1 MPTSA
6 MDAAWLWTG
15 WSVPVLGVVAMMAV
29 AAVHWRGWRR
39 LRGGG
44 SGRWTWAR
52 WSCMPAGLCVLAVA
66 LWSPLDA
73 WGQWLLAA
81 HMVQHLLIAMVVPP
95 LLLLAWPMAPLVAG
109 MPRWMSRGLFGPL
122 LAWPPLRRAA
132 SRLVH
137 PLVAWPLA
145 VIATWAWH
153 VPVAYEWALRSPW
166 AHALEHACFL
176 WTGVLFWWPVVQP
189 WPWKGS
195 WPRWTMA
202 IYLLSADVAN
212 TLVAAVMAFAGEA
225 IYPMYR
231 ETAPALGVPAL
242 VDQQR
247 AAVIMWLPGSLLYL
261 VPAVVILVR
270 ALTAPRAPRVVS
282 LAVLGGPRPPRG
294 RWDATRVPWLGR
306 FLHSARARLGLRLVM
321 LGIAAVVVLDG
332 FLGPDHAATNIA
344 GTWPWTHGRGLAAV
358 AVLLAGNLACMG
370 CPLIAPRTL
379 LRRWVR
385 PRWRWPA
392 RWRGKWLV
400 AALVLAWLVAY
411 ESLAWW
417 DSPWLTA
424 WLIVG
429 MVLAATVTDLLFQGS
444 SFCQWICPVGQWN
457 MAMGMAAP
465 VEVTVRDAQVCVR
478 CTTQDCIRGG
488 PAGPGCGT
496 GLFLPRKV
504 GNMECTWCMDC
515 VTACPHDNAAVSVTT
530 PFRETAWE
538 GTRAAI
544 GRWAERTDLA
554 ALLLVLGAG
563 GIVHALLMT
572 EPVAAWS
579 RGFMEAWSRPWAVA
593 ALTLLAMAGVALPV
607 VVAATAGRILRG
619 QPFLERLAGLVL
631 DLWPLGVTVWLV
643 HFGFHLVTGWASALP
658 PLQRAMREGTGLDLG
673 EPQWATHCCAHAP
686 GWLMPAMLWAMG
698 AGCVLSLWLAWRRAI
713 ATAGGAP
720 ALGAVGWW
728 IPDAAVTLIWWAI
741 SVWVVL
747 QPMEMRGL
755 LA

>member
-1 MPTSA
+1 
-6 MDAAWLWTG
+6 
-15 WSVPVLGVVAMMAV
+15 
-29 AAVHWRGWRR
+29 
-39 LRGGG
+39 
-44 SGRWTWAR
+44 
-52 WSCMPAGLCVLAVA
+52 
-66 LWSPLDA
+66 
-73 WGQWLLAA
+73 
-81 HMVQHLLIAMVVPP
+81 
-95 LLLLAWPMAPLVAG
+95 
-109 MPRWMSRGLFGPL
+109 
-122 LAWPPLRRAA
+122 
-132 SRLVH
+132 
-137 PLVAWPLA
+137 
-145 VIATWAWH
+145 
-153 VPVAYEWALRSPW
+153 
-166 AHALEHACFL
+166 
-176 WTGVLFWWPVVQP
+176 
-189 WPWKGS
+189 
-195 WPRWTMA
+195 
-202 IYLLSADVAN
+202 
-212 TLVAAVMAFAGEA
+212 
-225 IYPMYR
+225 
-231 ETAPALGVPAL
+231 
-242 VDQQR
+242 
-247 AAVIMWLPGSLLYL
+247 
-261 VPAVVILVR
+261 
-270 ALTAPRAPRVVS
+270 
-282 LAVLGGPRPPRG
+282 
-294 RWDATRVPWLGR
+294 
-306 FLHSARARLGLRLVM
+306 
-321 LGIAAVVVLDG
+321 
-332 FLGPDHAATNIA
+332 
-344 GTWPWTHGRGLAAV
+344 
-358 AVLLAGNLACMG
+358 
-370 CPLIAPRTL
+370 
-379 LRRWVR
+379 
-385 PRWRWPA
+385 
-392 RWRGKWLV
+392 V

-465 VEVTVRDAQVCVR
+465 AEVTVRDAQVCVR
-478 CTTQDCIRGG
+478 CATQDCIRGG
-488 PAGPGCGT
+488 PAGRGCGT